1 MISQRDNQGINTNGG
16 FTAVLELLC
25 LSQEEERA
33 ALEFL
38 EGRTG
43 EEALAGFTFQDLSD
57 VPDEPVLKLFTEL
70 FRRKKTNEVKRL
82 FLLLFAR
89 GQATCYRML
98 PVQFYG
104 QEEFY
109 GVDAVKRTAVYGA
122 AIGQGVYRAVV
133 GQGVHYPSVHSLN
146 RLLEF
151 ADHQPDTLRR
161 ALEYEKNKFINGK
174 LVLLA
179 MCLIFPRGAD
189 GGGRRL
195 CLRDKS
201 HFEFVFLRSA
211 DGRKMQQPRGDGG
224 SGRLSRAGRDDVRK
238 AEQQM
243 QHKAC
248 RGRYADACPL

>member
-1 MISQRDNQGINTNGG
+1 MISQRDNQGKNPSGG

-25 LSQEEERA
+25 LSQEEEQA
-33 ALEFL
+33 AQEFL
-38 EGRTG
+38 DGRTG

-109 GVDAVKRTAVYGA
+109 GVDAAKRTAVYGA

-179 MCLIFPRGAD
+179 M
-189 GGGRRL
+189 
-195 CLRDKS
+195 
-201 HFEFVFLRSA
+201 
-211 DGRKMQQPRGDGG
+211 
-224 SGRLSRAGRDDVRK
+224 
-238 AEQQM
+238 
-243 QHKAC
+243 
-248 RGRYADACPL
+248 